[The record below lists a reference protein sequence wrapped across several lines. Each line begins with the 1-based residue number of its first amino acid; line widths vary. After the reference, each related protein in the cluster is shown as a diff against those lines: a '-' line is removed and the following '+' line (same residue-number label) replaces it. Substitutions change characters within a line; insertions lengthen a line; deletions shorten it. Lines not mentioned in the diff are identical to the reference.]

1 MGRGGGDHWRHDAG
15 DAAMSATSEAEVR
28 QAQAAFR
35 QAMSRVGAAVHV
47 ITTADAGGRHGL
59 TASAVTS
66 VTDTPPTL
74 LFCINR
80 QASSHGSFVVGAP
93 VCVNTLAAD
102 QQEISAVFSS
112 RDRVAE
118 RFGQGSWTTRSS
130 GAPVLDGAAASF
142 DGRITDIVDVG
153 THSVMFVAVLTA
165 TSHDRP
171 VLMYM
176 GRAYHQLPHLNELVE

>member
-1 MGRGGGDHWRHDAG
+1 
-15 DAAMSATSEAEVR
+15 MSATSQADPGQPGSN
-28 QAQAAFR
+28 QAQLAFR

-47 ITTADAGGRHGL
+47 ITTADAGGWHGL
-59 TASAVTS
+59 TASAVSS

-74 LFCINR
+74 LFCMNR
-80 QASSHGSFVVGAP
+80 QTSSHGSFVVGGP

-102 QQEISAVFSS
+102 QREISAAFAA
-112 RDRVAE
+112 RERLAE
-118 RFGQGSWTTRSS
+118 RFGEGRWTTMAS
-130 GAPVLDGAAASF
+130 GAPVLEGAAASF

-153 THSVMFVAVLTA
+153 THSVMFVEVLAAVSRDA
-165 TSHDRP
+165 P

>member
-1 MGRGGGDHWRHDAG
+1 MN
-15 DAAMSATSEAEVR
+15 ATSQAELQ
-28 QAQAAFR
+28 QAQGAFR

-59 TASAVTS
+59 TASAVSS

-80 QASSHGSFVVGAP
+80 QTSSHGSFVVGGP
-93 VCVNTLAAD
+93 VCINTLAAD
-102 QQEISAVFSS
+102 QREISAVFAA
-112 RDRVAE
+112 RDRLGE
-118 RFGQGSWTTRSS
+118 RFAQGSWTTLAS
-130 GAPVLDGAAASF
+130 GAPVLERAAANF

-153 THSVMFVAVLTA
+153 THSVMFVEVLEAV
-165 TSHDRP
+165 SHAAP

>member
-1 MGRGGGDHWRHDAG
+1 
-15 DAAMSATSEAEVR
+15 MSATSQAE
-28 QAQAAFR
+28 FR

-59 TASAVTS
+59 TASAVSS

-74 LFCINR
+74 LFCMNR
-80 QASSHGSFVVGAP
+80 QTSSHGSFVVGGP

-102 QQEISAVFSS
+102 QREISAVFAS

-118 RFGQGSWTTRSS
+118 RFEQGNWTVMES
-130 GAPVLDGAAASF
+130 GAPVLEGAAASF
-142 DGRITDIVDVG
+142 DGRITEIVDVG
-153 THSVMFVAVLTA
+153 THSVMFVEVLA
-165 TSHDRP
+165 AASQDAP